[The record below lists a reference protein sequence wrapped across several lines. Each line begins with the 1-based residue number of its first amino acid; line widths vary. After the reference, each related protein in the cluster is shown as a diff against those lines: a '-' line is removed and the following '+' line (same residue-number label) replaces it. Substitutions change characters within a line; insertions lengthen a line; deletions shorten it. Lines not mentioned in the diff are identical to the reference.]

1 MASAPGQW
9 AWMAA
14 VAAEELAKLEAAHP
28 GRLGPL
34 KDELRRLVAEPG
46 WDDDDAF
53 ALACLDGGAPAGCS
67 SPSSSSPP
75 SAPADL
81 MFTQESS
88 TNKRKWC
95 GGGGGAVGREQG
107 KRRRKNAASGVK
119 DRADMAIDRAKK
131 CLKKIRAIKRS
142 LLACVTD

>member
-95 GGGGGAVGREQG
+95 GGRGGAVGREQG

-142 LLACVTD
+142 LACVTD